1 MRIDWRS
8 PTALARLLDA
18 HLSRYPLMQPEDV
31 YKLLSQGILG
41 PEHLISSPGDESF
54 TLRRLYVE
62 VPPSS
67 SILASIS

>member
-1 MRIDWRS
+1 
-8 PTALARLLDA
+8 
-18 HLSRYPLMQPEDV
+18 MQPEDV
-31 YKLLSQGILG
+31 YKLLSQGILDILG
-41 PEHLISSPGDESF
+41 PEHLVSSPEDESF